1 MKVTIEYNSRKIQID
16 VSKPI
21 DISIA
26 IDPQKQAVNAWYI
39 EDPKIFPQ
47 EFDGE
52 KILVSEGAVVNFN
65 NIYFNPHAHITHTE
79 CVGHITEK
87 IHSIN
92 QNLKHYFFVAEVITV
107 APEFRDGDFVISQ
120 KQLQTALRNKKRD
133 AVVIRTLP
141 NLRSDKKGMRYSN
154 TNPPYLLEETAIYL
168 RQKGI
173 KHLLVDLP
181 SVDKEKDGG
190 ELLAHNAFW
199 NTAGEIRMDAT
210 ITEFIYVSNKVSD
223 GEYLLNLMIAPFE
236 NDATPSK
243 PILYEILH

>member
-1 MKVTIEYNSRKIQID
+1 MKATIEYNSRKIQID

-26 IDPQKQAVNAWYI
+26 IDPHKQAVNAWYI
-39 EDPKIFPQ
+39 DDPKIFPQ

-52 KILVSEGAVVNFN
+52 KVLVSEGSVVNFN
-65 NIYFNPHAHITHTE
+65 NIHFNPHSHITHTE

-87 IHSIN
+87 VHSVN
-92 QNLKHYFFVAEVITV
+92 QNLKHYFFLAEVITV
-107 APEFRDGDFVISQ
+107 APEEHNGDFVIAQ

-133 AVVIRTLP
+133 AVIIRTLP

-168 RQKGI
+168 REKGI

-181 SVDKEKDGG
+181 SVDKEKDDG

-199 NTAGEIRMDAT
+199 NTSGEIRMDAT
-210 ITEFIYVSNKVSD
+210 ITEFIYVSNKVKD

-243 PILYEILH
+243 PVLYEIMD